1 MGYTHYWRR
10 FKDFTPEQ
18 WDAIVKETR
27 AIVDSYGEL
36 LAGWNGEDSP
46 IVDENMISF
55 NGRDPECCESF
66 IIKRWLKDYGLR
78 AEALTSEFPPRGFF
92 DFCKTRMLTYD
103 SAVVEVM
110 AALKR
115 IAPEAISISSDGG
128 PGVFPGY
135 QPDHLDGLQSE

>member
-10 FKDFTPEQ
+10 YKDFTPEQ
-18 WDAIVKETR
+18 WNTIVKETR

-46 IVDENMISF
+46 IVDEHMISF
-55 NGRDPECCESF
+55 NGRDPESCESF
-66 IIKRWLKDYGLR
+66 IIKRWLKDYGAR
-78 AEALTSEFPPRGFF
+78 GEDAEIANRGFF
-92 DFCKTRMLTYD
+92 DFCKTRMLAYD

-115 IAPEAISISSDGG
+115 IAPETISISSDGG
-128 PGVFPGY
+128 PEVFPGY
-135 QPDHLDGLQSE
+135 QPDHLDELQSE